1 MKSYT
6 CKMCGAKLIINDDE
20 NFTNCLYCG
29 NNIAILNEELKDL
42 NIKKIIPFSIDKEE
56 AIEAYTKILRKDII
70 DAKKVFIP
78 VRYCNFDFDYLLYYE
93 YRVESTDSDGNT
105 STSYYDAETLV
116 DGKVTEEFVFGNSKV
131 NNVCLADEIRRQERL
146 NYDPV
151 LVKDV
156 SIECSNFDNS
166 ELIKAGLEQDIRVF
180 GRKRIRRDISEIYS
194 ENYFIYG
201 IDYDP
206 FTTLIPIYIVK
217 TAQGKIYNYPG
228 VKPTTALK
236 ISSSIRIKR
245 FIAVILLMIF
255 GISFCC
261 FLDKS
266 FYLND
271 YRLYLLSF
279 VCLIA
284 GIGLFVSSM
293 AKKKQITESQHDN
306 YVYTKHDYGDHRKN
320 VK

>member
-1 MKSYT
+1 
-6 CKMCGAKLIINDDE
+6 MCGAELIINDDT

-70 DAKKVFIP
+70 EAKKVYIP

-93 YRVESTDSDGNT
+93 YRVETTDSDGNT
-105 STSYYDAETLV
+105 SVSYYDAETLV
-116 DGKVTEEFVFGNSKV
+116 DGKVTEEFIFGNSKV
-131 NNVCLADEIRRQERL
+131 NNVCLADEIRKQKRL
-146 NYDPV
+146 DYDPV

-166 ELIKAGLEQDIRVF
+166 ELIKAGLEQDIRIF
-180 GRKRIRRDISEIYS
+180 GRRRIQRDISEIYS

-201 IDYDP
+201 TDYEP

-228 VKPTTALK
+228 INPTTALK

-245 FIAVILLMIF
+245 IIGVGLIIIF
-255 GISFCC
+255 AISFYG
-261 FLDKS
+261 FLNKS
-266 FYLND
+266 FYRND
-271 YRLYLLSF
+271 YKLYLLSF
-279 VCLIA
+279 ISLIV
-284 GIGLFVSSM
+284 GIGLLVSS
-293 AKKKQITESQHDN
+293 AGKKKKITESQQDN
-306 YVYTKHDYGDHRKN
+306 YDYTKYDYGDNRKK